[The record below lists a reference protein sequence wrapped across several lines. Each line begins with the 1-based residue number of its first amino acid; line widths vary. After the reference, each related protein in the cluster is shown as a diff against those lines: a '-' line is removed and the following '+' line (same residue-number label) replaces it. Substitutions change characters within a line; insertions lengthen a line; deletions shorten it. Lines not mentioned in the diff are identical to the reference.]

1 MKQRVH
7 LITLGVKDIEKS
19 AKFYDTIGWQRAENC
34 PPSLVAYDLYG
45 ATLGLYSLDALH
57 EDLGIKTET
66 GSGSMTLSYNVR
78 QKNDVAIMLKKV
90 KQAGASILKEPYDIF
105 WGGHIAYFKDPDD
118 HIWEIAYNP
127 FSELGDNVQFCWNGF
142 QK

>member
-19 AKFYDTIGWQRAENC
+19 ARFYDNIGWLRAENC
-34 PPSLVAYDLYG
+34 PPALVAYDLYG

-57 EDLGIKTET
+57 KDLGIKTMP

-78 QKNDVAIMLKKV
+78 QKSDVAIMLAKV
-90 KQAGASILKEPYDIF
+90 KKAGATILKEPYDIF
-105 WGGHIAYFKDPDD
+105 WGGHIAYFKDFDG

-127 FSELGDNVQFCWNGF
+127 FSELGSNDEFCWNGF